1 MFIAFHHFQRHFR
14 EVEVEL
20 EGIIRGLKSGKTTIN
35 RTIAL
40 LKFRSLGGDGAETSQ
55 KSVTILRN
63 HQPPDIKVKNGVVAR
78 LKSPDNQALTNR
90 RLVTASVPR

>member
-1 MFIAFHHFQRHFR
+1 MIIAFHHFQRHFR

-20 EGIIRGLKSGKTTIN
+20 VGIIRGLKSGRTTIN

-40 LKFRSLGGDGAETSQ
+40 LRFRSLGGDGAETLR

-78 LKSPDNQALTNR
+78 LKSPDNQGLTNR
-90 RLVTASVPR
+90 RVVTAAAPR